1 MSTGRCRSA
10 MGELVRTLER
20 VSAKK
25 AQLGAARPLSPS
37 MLNRLRE
44 QLDVE
49 WTYHSNAIEG
59 SSLTLRETQLVLQH
73 GLTVGG
79 KSLREHLEAINH
91 QHAIRFVEAL
101 ADKDEPIT
109 GYVVRSIHALVLRT
123 IDDEEAGRY
132 RRVQVY
138 ITGSE
143 YVPPEPV
150 AVPGLMADFGD
161 WLNSDEAAALH
172 PVERATLAHFR
183 LVHIHP
189 FTDGNGRTA
198 RLLMNLALMREGY
211 PPAVIRVEDRPAY
224 YDVLDAAHEGDTE
237 PFVRLV
243 AEAVERSLDT
253 WLAAAC

>member
-1 MSTGRCRSA
+1 MVEQ
-10 MGELVRTLER
+10 MQVLLDR
-20 VSAKK
+20 VTEMK
-25 AQLGAARPLSPS
+25 ARLDEARPLSPS
-37 MLNRLRE
+37 VLNRLRE

-91 QHAIRFVEAL
+91 QHAIHFVESL
-101 ADKDEPIT
+101 ADKDEPIIE
-109 GYVVRSIHALVLRT
+109 YIVRSIHALVLRT

-150 AVPGLMADFGD
+150 AVPGLMADLSD
-161 WLNSDEAAALH
+161 WLISGEVAALH

-198 RLLMNLALMREGY
+198 RLLMNLLLMRAGY

-224 YDVLDAAHEGDTE
+224 YDALDAAHDGDTE
-237 PFVRLV
+237 PFLRLV
-243 AEAVERSLDT
+243 AEAVERALT
-253 WLAAAC
+253 LWLEAAGVRQ

>member
-1 MSTGRCRSA
+1 MVEQ
-10 MGELVRTLER
+10 MQVLLDR
-20 VSAKK
+20 VAEMK
-25 AQLGAARPLSPS
+25 ARLDEARPLSPS
-37 MLNRLRE
+37 VLNRLRE

-73 GLTVGG
+73 GLTVAG

-91 QHAIRFVEAL
+91 QHAIHFVESL

-109 GYVVRSIHALVLRT
+109 EYIVRSIHALVLRT

-150 AVPGLMADFGD
+150 AVPGLMADLGD
-161 WLNSDEAAALH
+161 WLHSGEVAALH

-198 RLLMNLALMREGY
+198 RLLMNLLLMRTGY

-224 YDVLDAAHEGDTE
+224 YDALDAARDGDTE

-243 AEAVERSLDT
+243 AEAVERALT
-253 WLAAAC
+253 LWLEAAGVRQ

>member
-1 MSTGRCRSA
+1 MD
-10 MGELVRTLER
+10 ELVQMLER
-20 VSAKK
+20 ASAKR
-25 AQLGAARPLSPS
+25 ARLDAARPLSPLI
-37 MLNRLRE
+37 LNRLRE

-79 KSLREHLEAINH
+79 KPLREHLEAINH

-101 ADKDEPIT
+101 ADRDEPIT
-109 GYVVRSIHALVLRT
+109 EYVVRSIHALVLRT

-150 AVPGLMADFGD
+150 AVPGLMADLGD
-161 WLNSDEAAALH
+161 WLNSDEVGALHAVEQAALS
-172 PVERATLAHFR
+172 HFR
-183 LVHIHP
+183 LVHVHP

-198 RLLMNLALMREGY
+198 RLLMNLLLMRAGY
-211 PPAVIRVEDRPAY
+211 PPAVIRVDDRPAY
-224 YDVLDAAHEGDTE
+224 YDALDAAHGGNTE

-243 AEAVERSLDT
+243 AEAAERALDT
-253 WLAAAC
+253 WLAAAGARSEGGE

>member
-1 MSTGRCRSA
+1 
-10 MGELVRTLER
+10 MGELVQTLER
-20 VSAKK
+20 LSAKK
-25 AQLGAARPLSPS
+25 ARLDAARPLAPS
-37 MLNRLRE
+37 VVNRLRE

-101 ADKDEPIT
+101 VGKDEPT
-109 GYVVRSIHALVLRT
+109 TEYVVRSIHALVLRT

-150 AVPGLMADFGD
+150 AVPGLMADLSA
-161 WLNSDEAAALH
+161 WLSSGEVVALH
-172 PVERATLAHFR
+172 PVERAVLAHFR
-183 LVHIHP
+183 LVHVHP

-198 RLLMNLALMREGY
+198 RLLMNLLLMREGY
-211 PPAVIRVEDRPAY
+211 PPAIIRVGDRPAY
-224 YDVLDAAHEGDTE
+224 YDALDAAHGEDLE

-243 AEAVERSLDT
+243 AEAAERSLDI
-253 WLAAAC
+253 WLAAAGG

>member
-1 MSTGRCRSA
+1 M
-10 MGELVRTLER
+10 LKQ

-25 AQLGAARPLSPS
+25 ARLDTARPLSHS
-37 MLNRLRE
+37 ALNRLRE
-44 QLDVE
+44 HLDVE

-79 KSLREHLEAINH
+79 KSLREHLEAVNH
-91 QHAIRFVEAL
+91 QHAIHFVASL

-109 GYVVRSIHALVLRT
+109 EYIVRSIHALVLRT

-150 AVPGLMADFGD
+150 AVPGLMADLGN
-161 WLNSDEAAALH
+161 WLNSDEAGALH
-172 PVERATLAHFR
+172 TVERATLAHFR

-198 RLLMNLALMREGY
+198 RLLMNLVLMRAGY
-211 PPAVIRVEDRPAY
+211 PPAVIRVEHRPAY
-224 YDVLDAAHEGDTE
+224 YDALDAAHEGDTE

-243 AEAVERSLDT
+243 VKAVERSLDT
-253 WLAAAC
+253 WLAMTGDQVLVNVKRHKS

>member
-1 MSTGRCRSA
+1 MD
-10 MGELVRTLER
+10 E
-20 VSAKK
+20 
-25 AQLGAARPLSPS
+25 ARPLSPS
-37 MLNRLRE
+37 VLNRLRE

-73 GLTVGG
+73 GLTVAG

-91 QHAIRFVEAL
+91 QHAIHFVESL

-109 GYVVRSIHALVLRT
+109 EYIVRSIHALVLRT

-150 AVPGLMADFGD
+150 AVPGLMADLGD
-161 WLNSDEAAALH
+161 WLHSGEVAALH

-198 RLLMNLALMREGY
+198 RLLMNLLLMRAGY

-224 YDVLDAAHEGDTE
+224 YDALDAARDGDTE

-243 AEAVERSLDT
+243 AEAVERALT
-253 WLAAAC
+253 LWLEAAGAG

>member
-1 MSTGRCRSA
+1 MS
-10 MGELVRTLER
+10 ELVQMLER
-20 VSAKK
+20 LSAKK
-25 AQLGAARPLSPS
+25 ARLDAARPLSPS
-37 MLNRLRE
+37 IVNRLRE

-73 GLTVGG
+73 GLTVEG
-79 KSLREHLEAINH
+79 KPLREHLEAINH
-91 QHAIRFVEAL
+91 QHAIHFVEAL
-101 ADKDEPIT
+101 TKEDKPIT
-109 GYVVRSIHALVLRT
+109 AHVVQSIHALVLRT
-123 IDDEEAGRY
+123 IDDKEAGRY

-172 PVERATLAHFR
+172 PVERAALAHFR

-198 RLLMNLALMREGY
+198 RLLMNLVLTREGY
-211 PPAVIRVEDRPAY
+211 PPAVIRVEDRPVY
-224 YDVLDAAHEGDTE
+224 YDALDAAHEGDTKQL
-237 PFVRLV
+237 VRLV
-243 AEAVERSLDT
+243 AEVVERSLDT
-253 WLAAAC
+253 WLVAAGS

>member
-1 MSTGRCRSA
+1 MD
-10 MGELVRTLER
+10 ELVHTLER
-20 VSAKK
+20 VSAKRSR
-25 AQLGAARPLSPS
+25 LDAARPLSPS

-73 GLTVGG
+73 GLTAGG
-79 KSLREHLEAINH
+79 KPLREHLEAINH

-101 ADKDEPIT
+101 AGRDEPIT
-109 GYVVRSIHALVLRT
+109 EYVVQSIHALVLRT

-132 RRVQVY
+132 RRVQVV
-138 ITGSE
+138 ITGSD

-150 AVPGLMADFGD
+150 AVPGLMADLGD
-161 WLNSDEAAALH
+161 WLNADQAGALH
-172 PVERATLAHFR
+172 PVEWAALAHFR
-183 LVHIHP
+183 LVHVHS

-198 RLLMNLALMREGY
+198 RLLMNLLLMRAGY
-211 PPAVIRVEDRPAY
+211 LPAVIRVEDRPAY
-224 YDVLDAAHEGDTE
+224 YDALDAAHGGNTG

-243 AEAVERSLDT
+243 AEAAERSLDT
-253 WLAAAC
+253 WLVAAGAKSGGGE

>member
-1 MSTGRCRSA
+1 MD
-10 MGELVRTLER
+10 ELAQTLER

-25 AQLGAARPLSPS
+25 GRLDAARPLSPS
-37 MLNRLRE
+37 LLSRLRE

-79 KSLREHLEAINH
+79 KSLQEHLEAINH

-101 ADKDEPIT
+101 VNEGELVT
-109 GYVVRSIHALVLRT
+109 GHVVRGIHALVLRT

-150 AVPGLMADFGD
+150 AVPGLTADLIA
-161 WLNSDEAAALH
+161 WINSDEAASLH
-172 PVERATLAHFR
+172 PVERAALVHFR
-183 LVHIHP
+183 LVHVHP

-198 RLLMNLALMREGY
+198 RLLMNLLLMREGY

-224 YDVLDAAHEGDTE
+224 YDVLDAAHGGDTE

-243 AEAVERSLDT
+243 GEAAERSLET
-253 WLAAAC
+253 WLAVGGG

>member
-1 MSTGRCRSA
+1 MD
-10 MGELVRTLER
+10 ELMHTLER

-25 AQLGAARPLSPS
+25 ARLDAARPLSPS
-37 MLNRLRE
+37 VLNRLHE

-79 KSLREHLEAINH
+79 KSLQEHLEAINH
-91 QHAIRFVEAL
+91 QHAIHFVASL

-109 GYVVRSIHALVLRT
+109 EYIVRSIHALVLRT

-150 AVPGLMADFGD
+150 AVPGLMADLGN

-172 PVERATLAHFR
+172 PVERVAMAHFR
-183 LVHIHP
+183 LVHVHP

-198 RLLMNLALMREGY
+198 RLLMNLVLMRAGY
-211 PPAVIRVEDRPAY
+211 PPAVIRVEHRPVY
-224 YDVLDAAHEGDTE
+224 YDALDAAHEGDTE

-243 AEAVERSLDT
+243 VKVAERALDT
-253 WLAAAC
+253 WLAVAGVRSEGGG